1 MTNIV
6 YRNLTKEEAEQMA
19 FELEVE
25 GKFEFEVKEEGGS
38 WSVHYWS
45 EDEAGGVA
53 EAAERPPRR
62 RRVRPSPAAPAGGLS
77 EAAGPARP
85 RRRLRT

>member
-6 YRNLTKEEAEQMA
+6 YRNLTREEAEQMA

-45 EDEAGGVA
+45 EDQRPGLTETA
-53 EAAERPPRR
+53 EGSPQRLRVGRRPQSLRAACRKQ
-62 RRVRPSPAAPAGGLS
+62 
-77 EAAGPARP
+77 PARP
-85 RRRLRT
+85 RSRRRLRR